1 MQHTATATATAASW
15 PQKLMQH
22 PIVRKILDAK
32 HIPLL
37 YSVIVVTSI
46 FYHYGAE
53 YTPLWFLF
61 SLILQIGAFKL
72 LRFVQKHNILGGAL
86 YIVVCTITLLLAG
99 LCITVGG
106 EHEMFGGMFAPVG
119 TDVTLSFM
127 VWFLTPQSV
136 INAFY
141 GPYTVAL
148 FLLFTLFIATITY
161 YYSHVIY
168 RTLMSFSVMCFP
180 FAIYAKESETMPVPF
195 IVALFV
201 LYFVVMIYCKQL
213 HCGDAKLMHA
223 HDPDAERYELPE
235 PESMAHARA
244 KELIEAP
251 RPELFGKGVWIAAS
265 LFVGAATILVLI
277 LPKPTITAD
286 RGYLD
291 TLLDMSS
298 FSDYL
303 LNAISGFSDSSD
315 GGGYSSMSSSQA
327 LYYVEA
333 EENLNLRLSTYTY
346 YDYETDSWTASVE
359 DKPNSYY
366 DILYDKPMTLM
377 MHDIMEEYDRQDK
390 PCYRSENECAT
401 PYDYYAFFCMVEQN
415 YPDLAEAY
423 GLTGISALA
432 LDPQD
437 YAKSMVVNAA
447 MYNGTNYMAPL
458 HTYMA
463 ESAKTN
469 TQLYHARNGLYF
481 RVTPAII
488 RTEEYRVQY
497 LSPGMFNDAAIQY
510 LTKQLTVDKLCALLL
525 ESRRSVEIQEN
536 DPAFYEF
543 ACFLDYDIDSALYY
557 RLLTEDRETPQTVT
571 DLAETI
577 TAGLTTDYEK
587 AEAIRSYLYSFY
599 TYDTD
604 YLISDTDNV
613 ETFLFTNK
621 TGVCYQFASAMTEL
635 CRAVG
640 LHARYVEG
648 YALAEETNSSRYPDA
663 THVIRAKHAH
673 AFTEVYIAGY
683 GWLSFDATA
692 ADLNAAPDNFANAE
706 DVISTLQRTGII
718 LLIVAAVVVLFL
730 YFLLPIFTERHF
742 RSRFRRQKGLP
753 MMHKAYTRLRKQ
765 WQTPPASTIREV
777 CALMQ
782 PLYSY
787 RPQAKQALDS
797 LQAALEQAFYGECY
811 TDALAMQCYEAYC
824 TLHDTYRACAKQQ
837 RKAEKAAKQQNT
849 APKGAI

>member
-1 MQHTATATATAASW
+1 MQSTLTSADAAPPW
-15 PQKLMQH
+15 LQKLTQH
-22 PIVRKILDAK
+22 PIVTKIFDAK

-37 YSVIVVTSI
+37 YSVIAVTSI

-61 SLILQIGAFKL
+61 GLILQLGAFQL
-72 LRFVQKHNILGGAL
+72 LRFVQKHNLLGGAL
-86 YIVVCTITLLLAG
+86 YVVVCVFTVLLAG
-99 LCITVGG
+99 LCISIGG
-106 EHEMFGGMFAPVG
+106 NHDSFGGIFAPSG
-119 TDVTLSFM
+119 TDVDISFM

-141 GPYTVAL
+141 GPYTIAL
-148 FLLFTLFIATITY
+148 FLLFTLFIATVTY
-161 YYSHVIY
+161 YYSHVVY

-201 LYFVVMIYCKQL
+201 MYFVVMIYCKQL
-213 HCGDAKLMHA
+213 HCGNEKLVHA
-223 HDPDAERYELPE
+223 HNPEADHYQLPE
-235 PESMAHARA
+235 PEVLTHARV
-244 KELIEAP
+244 KELIEMP
-251 RPELFGKGVWIAAS
+251 RPELFGKCIWIAAS
-265 LFVGAATILVLI
+265 LFVGAATIVVLI
-277 LPKPTITAD
+277 LPKPSVTAD

-291 TLLDMSS
+291 TLLDASS

-303 LNAISGFSDSSD
+303 LNAISGFNDSSD
-315 GGGYSSMSSSQA
+315 GGSYSSLSSSQA

-333 EENLNLRLSTYTY
+333 KENLNLRLSTYTY

-359 DKPNSYY
+359 DKHNSYY

-377 MHDIMEEYDRQDK
+377 MRDIMEEYDKQDK
-390 PCYRSENECAT
+390 PYYRSENECAT

-415 YPDLAEAY
+415 YPELAEEY
-423 GLTGISALA
+423 GLTGISALV
-432 LDPQD
+432 LDPKD
-437 YAKSMVVNAA
+437 YAKSMVINAA

-463 ESAKTN
+463 ENTKTN

-488 RTEEYRVQY
+488 RMEEYRVQY
-497 LSPGMFNDAAIQY
+497 LSPRMFNDAAIQY
-510 LTKQLTVDKLCALLL
+510 LTKQLTVDRLCALLL
-525 ESRRSVEIQEN
+525 ESRRSVEIQDN
-536 DPAFYEF
+536 DPAFYDF

-577 TAGLTTDYEK
+577 TAGLSTDYEK

-599 TYDTD
+599 TYDAD
-604 YLISDTDNV
+604 YLISETDNV

-621 TGVCYQFASAMTEL
+621 TGVCYQFATAMTEL
-635 CRAVG
+635 CRAAG
-640 LHARYVEG
+640 LYARYVEG
-648 YALAEETNSSRYPDA
+648 YALAEETNSTRYPDA

-692 ADLNAAPDNFANAE
+692 ADFNETPARFAGAA
-706 DVISTLQRTGII
+706 DVISILQRTGII
-718 LLIVAAVVVLFL
+718 LLVVSAVVVLFL
-730 YFLLPIFTERHF
+730 YFLLPILTEQHF
-742 RSRFRRQKGLP
+742 RSKFRRQKGLP
-753 MMHKAYTRLRKQ
+753 MMYKAYTRLLKQ

-777 CALMQ
+777 CAQMQ
-782 PLYSY
+782 PLFSY
-787 RPQAKQALDS
+787 QPQAEQALER
-797 LQAALEQAFYGECY
+797 LQSALEQAFYGECY
-811 TDALAMQCYEAYC
+811 SAALAMQCYEAYC
-824 TLHDTYRACAKQQ
+824 TLRDAYRACTKQQ
-837 RKAEKAAKQQNT
+837 RKAQSAA
-849 APKGAI
+849 APAPQEG